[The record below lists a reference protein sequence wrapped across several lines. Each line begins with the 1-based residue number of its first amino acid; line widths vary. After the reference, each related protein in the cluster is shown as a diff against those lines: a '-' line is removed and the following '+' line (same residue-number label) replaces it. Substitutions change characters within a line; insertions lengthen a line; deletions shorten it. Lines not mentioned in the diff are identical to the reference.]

1 VSPPILHVDV
11 DAFFVAVEVRDDPGL
26 AGLPL
31 AVADQVVA
39 CASYEA
45 RAWGVHAGMTVG
57 QAVRACPRLVTVR
70 LRPGAYERASADLFT
85 LLHEVAEAV
94 EAGSVEEAFVRLPG
108 LGWPDVDGAAA
119 GLRDRI
125 RDGVGLPVS
134 IGAGRTKLMAKL
146 ASRAAKPGGI
156 VVTTPDAEPAVR
168 DALRVDELWGVGPTT
183 HARLA
188 DAGVVTVADL
198 RTWSVDAL
206 AAVAGTAMGRRLY
219 RIAAGTDDTELAPP
233 PPRRSFSV
241 QRSAPAPV
249 ADLAGTLA
257 GRLRAAHLACHTLHM
272 RQNGERARA
281 RFDPPTNDPDVL
293 AAAVLRLAGRPI
305 TGAQLTV
312 TDLVPQ
318 DRPAQPPLPGL

>member
-11 DAFFVAVEVRDDPGL
+11 DAFFVAVEVRDDPDL

-31 AVADQVVA
+31 AVAEQVVA

-57 QAVRACPRLVTVR
+57 RATRTCPPLVVAR
-70 LRPGAYERASADLFT
+70 LRGAAYERASADLFA
-85 LLHEVAEAV
+85 LLDEVAAAV
-94 EAGSVEEAFVRLPG
+94 EPGSVEEAFVRLPG
-108 LGWPDVDGAAA
+108 LGWPDVDTAAA
-119 GLRDRI
+119 GLRERI

-134 IGAGRTKLMAKL
+134 IGVGRTKLMAKL

-156 VVTTPDAEPAVR
+156 VVTTPGDEPAVR
-168 DALRVDELWGVGPTT
+168 DALRIDELWGVGPTT
-183 HARLA
+183 RDRLA
-188 DAGVVTVADL
+188 DAGLHTVADL
-198 RTWSVDAL
+198 RTWSVAAL

-219 RIAAGTDDTELAPP
+219 RIAAGTDDTELTPP

-241 QRSAPAPV
+241 KRSAPAPV
-249 ADLAGTLA
+249 ADLAATLA

-272 RQNGERARA
+272 RQNGQHARA

-293 AAAVLRLAGRPI
+293 ARAVSRLVGRPA

-312 TDLVPQ
+312 TDLVPD